1 MITQYNSIFETL
13 SSYNE
18 PADIYIVWK
27 SKGKGI

>member
-13 SSYNE
+13 SYNE